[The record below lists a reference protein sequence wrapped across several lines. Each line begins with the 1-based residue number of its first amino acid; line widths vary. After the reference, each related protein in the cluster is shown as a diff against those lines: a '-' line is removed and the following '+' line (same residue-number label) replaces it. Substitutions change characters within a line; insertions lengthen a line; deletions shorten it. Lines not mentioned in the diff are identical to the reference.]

1 MDDVCGRAAGAR
13 FAAELKPNQ
22 TRFRG
27 VTAARHGPF
36 MGRDE
41 ARSGA
46 GRQERRTVYYTGQVQ
61 GVGFRYTA
69 RAVAQP
75 FEVAGFVRNMDD
87 GRVQIVAE
95 GIAEEIDAFLKRL
108 ADEMG
113 RHIRR
118 VDVST
123 SEASGEFDRFEIER

>member
-22 TRFRG
+22 TRSRG
-27 VTAARHGPF
+27 VKAARHGPF

-41 ARSGA
+41 AKS
-46 GRQERRTVYYTGQVQ
+46 GRQERRTIYYTGHVQ

-69 RAVAQP
+69 RAAAQP
-75 FEVAGFVRNMDD
+75 FNVAGFVRNLDD
-87 GRVQIVAE
+87 GRVQLVVE
-95 GIAEEIDAFLKRL
+95 GRADEIDGFLKRL

-113 RHIRR
+113 RHIRH

-123 SEASGEFDRFEIER
+123 SEASGEFERFEIER